1 MEVLV
6 SLKKLTTKPMDKLF
20 ILDFNTT
27 NPIGFEWACLLTKS
41 GRDIEYVHKN
51 KLAIPAFSPFKLKET
66 KWNDFSS
73 KHISKNSKNIVFLP
87 WLPPRKEFFKFS
99 KTMYHLRV
107 HRILWLDHN
116 PTIERSVSGVALQ
129 FLRKTKNKKFIRI
142 VHESVKDLFE
152 RSKINILPHPIFFN
166 YISDRILNKV
176 NVNKVPSI
184 LYFGRICR
192 QKGADL
198 LPEILSNLD
207 NFLNL
212 EKIKLEFTIIGQI
225 DSLEPEL
232 FNALKDLNLNSIA
245 LKLKVSSS
253 LIPEQELLNELI
265 QCDLVFAPYRD
276 ITESGTASLA
286 LALSKPVFFVSSS
299 IPNSLNNPGI
309 RELVSRCDLNSN
321 FIPDLV
327 KAVTRKNKELDKNL
341 IADLQSQ
348 YISSFTRLLDF
359 Q

>member
-6 SLKKLTTKPMDKLF
+6 SLKKLLTKQMDKLF

-41 GRDIEYVHKN
+41 GRDIEYVYKN
-51 KLAIPAFSPFKLKET
+51 KSAITANSPPKLRET

-73 KHISKNSKNIVFLP
+73 KYIFKNSKNIIFLP
-87 WLPPRKEFFKFS
+87 WLPPRKEFFKLL
-99 KTMYHLRV
+99 KTVYQLRAQS
-107 HRILWLDHN
+107 ILWLDHN
-116 PTIERSVSGVALQ
+116 PTTYRFASGVVLQ
-129 FLRKTKNKKFIRI
+129 FLRKTENKKFIRI

-152 RSKINILPHPIFFN
+152 SSKISILPHPIFFN
-166 YISDRILNKV
+166 YASDRILNKV
-176 NVNKVPSI
+176 NINKVSNI

-207 NFLNL
+207 NFLYL
-212 EKIKLEFTIIGQI
+212 EKIKLEFTVIGQI
-225 DSLEPEL
+225 DSLQPEL
-232 FNALKDLNLNSIA
+232 LNALKDLNLNSID
-245 LKLKVSSS
+245 LKLKVSSTQ
-253 LIPEQELLNELI
+253 IPEQELLNELNR
-265 QCDLVFAPYRD
+265 CDLVFAPYRN

-299 IPNSLNNPGI
+299 IPSSLDHPSI
-309 RELVSRCDLNSN
+309 RELVSRFDLNSN

-341 IADLQSQ
+341 IADFQSQ
-348 YISSFTRLLDF
+348 YVSSFNKLLDF